1 MNTYSYIHT
10 FIYSIYQFYHKL
22 EIQPKVVDFTT
33 NNQRL
38 YFFGWILLVILNV
51 GR

>member
-1 MNTYSYIHT
+1 MNACSYIHI
-10 FIYSIYQFYHKL
+10 FISSIYQFYHKL

-38 YFFGWILLVILNV
+38 YFVAGYY
-51 GR
+51 